1 MTKTLSIV
9 SRENQNL
16 NANEAFVIFL
26 TSKLIIT
33 CLIYWRFHIEIE
45 IHQSFVYLLNES
57 EHIHILDLDLEDEV
71 HSI

>member
-33 CLIYWRFHIEIE
+33 CFIGGFTSKLKFTSHLFIYSMKVNIYIYWIWT
-45 IHQSFVYLLNES
+45 LKMK
-57 EHIHILDLDLEDEV
+57 
-71 HSI
+71 